1 MRNELELAADKSTT
15 IHTNPSEI
23 CNILTLRYNPKIK
36 PLLPIKTWD
45 RFQPDSTVLSI
56 GDIENS
62 ILDSLKQ
69 KIESNKIK
77 KISIA
82 LSGGIDSTLI
92 LAMLRKLFPDIEIE
106 AITIKFAE
114 SVDESPVAAKI
125 AQNFEANHHIVYL
138 ENYLEELPKAI
149 DIIKM
154 PFWDLHWYH
163 VVKKSQS
170 LSKYLAS
177 GDGGDELFGGY
188 TFRYKKFLSL
198 TTQNSTPLDKV
209 KAYLQCH
216 ERDRVPDQED
226 LFDAKAEFTWDAIY
240 KTLLPYFD
248 NSLPSLD
255 QVFLADYN
263 GKLLYNFSPVNTR
276 ILNHFLVEGISP
288 LLSDLI
294 IGTATR
300 IPNVKKYDQNKN
312 LGKLPLRE
320 LLKRYNAISF
330 VTDQKLGFNVDTKNL
345 WELYGKSICTEY
357 LLDSSIVSDG
367 WINKKW
373 ITSHINRSDLD
384 VRYINKFLG
393 LLAFEIWYRLF
404 VTRDMN
410 ANTRLN

>member
-1 MRNELELAADKSTT
+1 MRNELELTTDKYT
-15 IHTNPSEI
+15 IIHPDPSEI
-23 CNILTLRYNPKIK
+23 CNILTLRYNPKLK
-36 PLLPIKTWD
+36 PLLPRKTSED
-45 RFQPDSTVLSI
+45 FGHSAEVSTEY
-56 GDIENS
+56 IENS
-62 ILDSLKQ
+62 IFNSLSE
-69 KIESNKIK
+69 KIEYSKTK

-82 LSGGIDSTLI
+82 LSGGVDSTLI

-106 AITIKFAE
+106 AITIKFAK
-114 SVDESPVAAKI
+114 STDESFVAAKI
-125 AQNFEANHHIVYL
+125 AENFGANHNIVYL

-149 DIIKM
+149 SIIKM

-170 LSKYLAS
+170 LSKHLVS

-188 TFRYKKFLSL
+188 TFRYEKFLSI

-240 KTLLPYFD
+240 DTLLPYFD

-276 ILNHFLVEGISP
+276 ILNHFQVEGISP

-294 IGTATR
+294 ISFATR
-300 IPNVKKYDQNKN
+300 IPNIQKYDQNKN
-312 LGKLPLRE
+312 LGKLLLRE
-320 LLKRYNAISF
+320 LLEKYNAISF
-330 VTDQKLGFNVDTKNL
+330 VPDQKLGFNVDTKNL
-345 WELYGKSICTEY
+345 WESYGKSICTEY
-357 LLDSSIVSDG
+357 LLDSSIVNDG

>member
-1 MRNELELAADKSTT
+1 MELTTNRSTT
-15 IHTNPSEI
+15 IHPDPSEI
-23 CNILTLRYNPKIK
+23 CNILTLRYNPKLK
-36 PLLPIKTWD
+36 PLLPRKTPEQ
-45 RFQPDSTVLSI
+45 FLASAQNIPTEY
-56 GDIENS
+56 IES
-62 ILDSLKQ
+62 EIFDSLRQ
-69 KIESNKIK
+69 KIEPNKIK

-82 LSGGIDSTLI
+82 LSGGVDSTLI

-106 AITIKFAE
+106 AITIKFAK
-114 SVDESPVAAKI
+114 STDESFVAAKI
-125 AQNFEANHHIVYL
+125 AENFGANHNIVYL
-138 ENYLEELPKAI
+138 ENYLEELPRAI
-149 DIIKM
+149 SIIKM

-170 LSKYLAS
+170 LSKHLVS

-188 TFRYKKFLSL
+188 TFRYEKFLSL
-198 TTQNSTPLDKV
+198 TTQNSTPMEKV

-226 LFDAKAEFTWDAIY
+226 LFDVKAEFTWDAIY
-240 KTLLPYFD
+240 DTLLPYFD

-263 GKLLYNFSPVNTR
+263 GKLLYNFSPVNAR
-276 ILNHFLVEGISP
+276 ILNHFQVEGISP
-288 LLSDLI
+288 LLSNYI
-294 IGTATR
+294 IASATR
-300 IPNVKKYDQNKN
+300 ISNVRKYDQNKN

-320 LLKRYNAISF
+320 LLKKYNAISF
-330 VTDQKLGFNVDTKNL
+330 VPDQKLGFNVDTKNL
-345 WELYGKSICTEY
+345 WESYGKSICKEY
-357 LLDSSIVSDG
+357 LLDSSIVNDG

-404 VTRDMN
+404 VKRDMN
-410 ANTRLN
+410 ENTRLN

>member
-1 MRNELELAADKSTT
+1 MRNELELATNKSTT

-36 PLLPIKTWD
+36 PFLPIKTWKD
-45 RFQPDSTVLSI
+45 FQPDNTVISVEH
-56 GDIENS
+56 IENS

-149 DIIKM
+149 SIIKM

-240 KTLLPYFD
+240 DTLLPYFD

-276 ILNHFLVEGISP
+276 ILNHFRVEGISP

-294 IGTATR
+294 ISFATR

>member
-15 IHTNPSEI
+15 IHPNPSEI

-45 RFQPDSTVLSI
+45 RFQPDSTVLSV

-125 AQNFEANHHIVYL
+125 AENFEANHHIVYL

-149 DIIKM
+149 SIIKM

-240 KTLLPYFD
+240 DTLLPYFD

-276 ILNHFLVEGISP
+276 ILNHFQVEGISP

-294 IGTATR
+294 ISFATH
-300 IPNVKKYDQNKN
+300 IPNIQKYDQNKN
-312 LGKLPLRE
+312 LGKLSLRE
-320 LLKRYNAISF
+320 LLEKYNAVSF
-330 VTDQKLGFNVDTKNL
+330 IPDQKLGFNVDTKNL
-345 WELYGKSICTEY
+345 WESYGKSICTEY
-357 LLDSSIVSDG
+357 LLDSSIVNDG

-404 VTRDMN
+404 VTKEMN

>member
-149 DIIKM
+149 SIIKM

-226 LFDAKAEFTWDAIY
+226 LFDTKAEFTWDAIY

>member
-149 DIIKM
+149 SIIKM

-404 VTRDMN
+404 VTRDIN

>member
-1 MRNELELAADKSTT
+1 MRNELKLAADKSTT
-15 IHTNPSEI
+15 IHTNPTEI

-36 PLLPIKTWD
+36 PLLPIKTWEG
-45 RFQPDSTVLSI
+45 FQPANTIFSI
-56 GDIENS
+56 EQIENS

-125 AQNFEANHHIVYL
+125 AENFEANHHIVYL

-149 DIIKM
+149 SIIKM

>member
-1 MRNELELAADKSTT
+1 LAILVNPTT
-15 IHTNPSEI
+15 I
-23 CNILTLRYNPKIK
+23 CNILTLRYNPEIK
-36 PLLPIKTWD
+36 PLLPIKTWKD
-45 RFQPDSTVLSI
+45 FQPDNAVISI
-56 GDIENS
+56 EHIENTIS
-62 ILDSLKQ
+62 GLLKQ

-149 DIIKM
+149 SIIKM

>member
-1 MRNELELAADKSTT
+1 LRNELELAADKSTT
-15 IHTNPSEI
+15 IHPNPSEI

-36 PLLPIKTWD
+36 PLLPIKTWKD
-45 RFQPDSTVLSI
+45 FQPDNTVISVEH
-56 GDIENS
+56 IENS
-62 ILDSLKQ
+62 ILGSLKQ

-82 LSGGIDSTLI
+82 LSGGVDSTLI
-92 LAMLRKLFPDIEIE
+92 LAILRKTFPDIEIE

-114 SVDESPVAAKI
+114 SVDESSVAAKI
-125 AQNFEANHHIVYL
+125 AENFEANHHIVYL

-149 DIIKM
+149 SIIKM
-154 PFWDLHWYH
+154 PFWDLHWYY

-188 TFRYKKFLSL
+188 TFRYEKFLSL
-198 TTQNSTPLDKV
+198 TTHSSTPREKV

-216 ERDRVPDQED
+216 ERDRVPDQEE

-240 KTLLPYFD
+240 NTLLPYFD
-248 NSLPSLD
+248 NSLPFLE

-263 GKLLYNFSPVNTR
+263 GKLLYNFNPVNTQ
-276 ILNHFLVEGISP
+276 ILNHFGVEGISP
-288 LLSDLI
+288 LLSDNI
-294 IGTATR
+294 ISFATH
-300 IPNVKKYDQNKN
+300 IPNIQKYDQVKN
-312 LGKLPLRE
+312 LGKLSLRE

-330 VTDQKLGFNVDTKNL
+330 VSDQKLGFNVNTKNL
-345 WELYGKSICTEY
+345 WDSYGKSLCTEY
-357 LLDSSIVSDG
+357 LLDSSIVRDG

-373 ITSHINRSDLD
+373 ITNYINRNNLD

-404 VTRDMN
+404 VTRDMD
-410 ANTRLN
+410 ANTSLN

>member
-1 MRNELELAADKSTT
+1 LRNELELAADKSTT

-92 LAMLRKLFPDIEIE
+92 LAMLRKTFPDIEIE

-149 DIIKM
+149 SIIKM

>member
-149 DIIKM
+149 SIIKM

-384 VRYINKFLG
+384 VRYVSKFLG

>member
-1 MRNELELAADKSTT
+1 MRNELKLAADKSTT

-36 PLLPIKTWD
+36 PLLPTKSWQD
-45 RFQPDSTVLSI
+45 FQPDNTAISVEH
-56 GDIENS
+56 IENS

-149 DIIKM
+149 SIIKM

-300 IPNVKKYDQNKN
+300 IPNVKKYDRVKN

-330 VTDQKLGFNVDTKNL
+330 VTDQKLGFNVNTKNL
-345 WELYGKSICTEY
+345 WDSYGKSLCTEY
-357 LLDSSIVSDG
+357 LLDSSIVNDG

-373 ITSHINRSDLD
+373 ITNHINRDDLD
-384 VRYINKFLG
+384 VRYVNKFLG

-410 ANTRLN
+410 ANTRLI

>member
-15 IHTNPSEI
+15 IHPNPSEI

-125 AQNFEANHHIVYL
+125 AENFEANHHIVYL

-149 DIIKM
+149 SIIKM

-404 VTRDMN
+404 VTKEMN

>member
-45 RFQPDSTVLSI
+45 RFQPDSTGLSV

-149 DIIKM
+149 SIIKM

>member
-45 RFQPDSTVLSI
+45 RFQPDSTVLSV

-149 DIIKM
+149 SIIKM

>member
-149 DIIKM
+149 SIIKM

-294 IGTATR
+294 IATATR

>member
-1 MRNELELAADKSTT
+1 MRNELELA
-15 IHTNPSEI
+15 ILVNPTAI

-149 DIIKM
+149 SIIKM

-163 VVKKSQS
+163 VVKKSKS

>member
-149 DIIKM
+149 SIIKM

-410 ANTRLN
+410 VNTRLN